1 MENPI
6 ITTNP
11 IQSIE
16 IEGNS
21 ERDKEIENSR
31 QMNLK
36 KDKELKRKHII
47 KEIINIILIL
57 LAIFV
62 VIAILYGICYAIYIS
77 INSIKLK
84 VDKNTKEIVIDKS
97 YESKRFLTISGY
109 SQLERIIVKND
120 CVTTVEEVGIKNN
133 PKLSSIITE
142 DFAFYYT
149 NSLTLN
155 SID

>member
-47 KEIINIILIL
+47 KEIIK
-57 LAIFV
+57 
-62 VIAILYGICYAIYIS
+62 C
-77 INSIKLK
+77 
-84 VDKNTKEIVIDKS
+84 
-97 YESKRFLTISGY
+97 
-109 SQLERIIVKND
+109 
-120 CVTTVEEVGIKNN
+120 
-133 PKLSSIITE
+133 
-142 DFAFYYT
+142 
-149 NSLTLN
+149 
-155 SID
+155 

>member
-1 MENPI
+1 M
-6 ITTNP
+6 
-11 IQSIE
+11 
-16 IEGNS
+16 
-21 ERDKEIENSR
+21 
-31 QMNLK
+31 
-36 KDKELKRKHII
+36 
-47 KEIINIILIL
+47 
-57 LAIFV
+57 
-62 VIAILYGICYAIYIS
+62 IAILYGICYVIYVS

-120 CVTTVEEVGIKNN
+120 CVTKVEEVVIKNN
-133 PKLSSIITE
+133 PKLSSIIAE